1 VDLEDALRQIQ
12 TDGANLTHGRLPRVM
27 FNTSTLAHQGR
38 WGASTWGNRGSESPH
53 RSDSVGAGVEP
64 TAALPIMMVPRGYR
78 AIARAWALET
88 GG

>member
-1 VDLEDALRQIQ
+1 MDLKDALRQIQ
-12 TDGANLTHGRLPRVM
+12 TDGANLTHGRLPRVV

-53 RSDSVGAGVEP
+53 RSDRVGAGVEP